1 MTVSRPT
8 ATERFLILDD
18 PDELAD
24 HARPVAGHAGRL
36 EAILA
41 VDAVHCAA
49 CTQTIA
55 SAIDDEHT
63 RIEVN
68 VVSRRARLEWDA
80 SQRPLSEVLQRMADI
95 GYEARPLPLDM
106 VERADPRPRRRALW
120 RMLVGV
126 LCMMQVMMFSVPRYM
141 GGDEIPPDLQT
152 LMIWAEVMLTIPAL
166 VFAAGPFF
174 SGAWRD
180 LKQRRIG
187 MDTPV
192 ALGIAVTVIT
202 SIIAFFQGK
211 EVYFDSVTMIIGLLL
226 IARWLESLAREKA
239 AAGLG
244 NSMARLPESANR
256 LRADGSIERVSR
268 RRLQPGDRISV
279 PAGTTFAVDGLILE
293 GSTEVD
299 ESLLTG
305 EAEPQPRQAGM
316 RVVSGSL
323 NLRHPVVI
331 EVSHRAS
338 DSRLAELNRLIERA
352 STSRPAILRL
362 ADRYA
367 GPFLVAV
374 LIIAAVA
381 GAVWWTIDPDRAP
394 WIAAAILIVTCP
406 CALAL
411 AAPSALL
418 ATLGGLARRGIIID
432 RSDTLEALARTDVV
446 LFDKTGTLTTS
457 TPDIRLTHTSAGLSE
472 ADAFALAAGI
482 EHNSLH
488 PVARAFAARA
498 AELKVQP
505 VAMQDSEQPTPDW
518 PLPGDAA
525 HQPGRLTTPAT
536 ARPSSAG
543 ARPADTLSGHTW
555 GEAGTVDEADNN
567 VPAPP
572 LNPRFE
578 SAVARIREVINL
590 PSGGLQAQLSW
601 QGHPYQATI
610 SPRHTQILL
619 TLAPTD
625 STAGLPDWHASFA
638 LSESVRA
645 GAEAVL
651 AGLRAE
657 GIDCRIVSGDHAH
670 RVAQIGQ
677 SLGFAA
683 SRQQAQARPED
694 KLQTMQA
701 LQAAGHQ
708 VMMVGDGINDAPVLS
723 QANVS
728 VSLASAAPLAQHHA
742 DVLLLAERLD
752 GLLTAHHAARR
763 AMRIVHQNLIFSCL
777 YNVVSIPLAAMGLVP
792 PWLAGLGMAGSSL
805 VVVLNALRAAR

>member
-1 MTVSRPT
+1 MSAYATVAAS
-8 ATERFLILDD
+8 ERFRILDD

-24 HARPVAGHAGRL
+24 HARPAAGTSGRL

-41 VDAVHCAA
+41 IDAVHCAA
-49 CTQTIA
+49 CTQTIGA
-55 SAIDDEHT
+55 AIDDEHA

-80 SQRPLSEVLQRMADI
+80 GQRPLSHILQTLADI

-126 LCMMQVMMFSVPRYM
+126 LCMMQVMMFSVPRYV

-166 VFAAGPFF
+166 IFAAGPFF

-192 ALGIAVTVIT
+192 ALGIAVTVVT

-226 IARWLESLAREKA
+226 IARWLESMAREKA

-244 NSMARLPESANR
+244 NSMARLPESASR
-256 LRADGSIERVSR
+256 LRPDGSIEQVSR
-268 RRLQPGDRISV
+268 RRLRPGDRISV
-279 PAGTTFAVDGLILE
+279 PAGSTFAVDGLILD

-299 ESLLTG
+299 EALLTG
-305 EAEPQPRQAGM
+305 ESEPQPRQPGM

-323 NLRHPVVI
+323 NLRNPVII
-331 EVSHRAS
+331 EVSHRAGE
-338 DSRLAELNRLIERA
+338 SRLAELNRLIERA

-367 GPFLVAV
+367 GPFLVSV
-374 LIIAAVA
+374 LIIAAIA
-381 GAVWWTIDPDRAP
+381 FGIWWTIDPDRAP

-432 RSDTLEALARTDVV
+432 RSDTLEAMSRADVV

-457 TPDIRLTHTSAGLSE
+457 VPGIRLTGTSDGLSE
-472 ADAFALAAGI
+472 ADAVALAAGI
-482 EHNSLH
+482 EHSSLH
-488 PVARAFAARA
+488 PVARAFAEQAAR
-498 AELKVQP
+498 LGVTP
-505 VAMQDSEQPTPDW
+505 VAMQE
-518 PLPGDAA
+518 
-525 HQPGRLTTPAT
+525 TTSRSRSNAPAT
-536 ARPSSAG
+536 DERPDVPPNTLGALAVGIAKAKIDPAGHSSCPFSH
-543 ARPADTLSGHTW
+543 RS
-555 GEAGTVDEADNN
+555 
-567 VPAPP
+567 
-572 LNPRFE
+572 
-578 SAVARIREVINL
+578 ARIRDVINL
-590 PSGGLQAQLSW
+590 PGGGLEARLDID
-601 QGHPYQATI
+601 GHPYLATI
-610 SPRHTQILL
+610 SPRQTQILL
-619 TLAPTD
+619 KVVPSAPD
-625 STAGLPDWHASFA
+625 AHLPRWHATFQ
-638 LSESVRA
+638 LTESIRP

-657 GIDCRIVSGDHAH
+657 GLECRIVSGDHDE
-670 RVAQIGQ
+670 RVALVGEA
-677 SLGFAA
+677 LGFGPD
-683 SRQQAQARPED
+683 SRQAHARPED